1 MILETDPQCNAL
13 GGLKVVNGLRDE
25 AGYCNIQYTADTFKV
40 SMGLNPPTT
49 TVSTASKVGVLTCS
63 TVDYV
68 YIPLGG
74 AIAGAEANSNLFCG
88 GILAPATAITTN
100 TAVKTSEK
108 PFQIHVRF
116 DGSEVETGVTEV
128 GATDIGFQIKYV
140 QTAC

>member
-1 MILETDPQCNAL
+1 MTSSLRPCQLRIETVC
-13 GGLKVVNGLRDE
+13 
-25 AGYCNIQYTADTFKV
+25 
-40 SMGLNPPTT
+40 
-49 TVSTASKVGVLTCS
+49 
-63 TVDYV
+63 
-68 YIPLGG
+68 
-74 AIAGAEANSNLFCG
+74 CG